1 MRKSRLPKAG
11 ARNLLFGLL
20 ALLLATTGAVAT
32 PGQSTASPSL
42 SVQEVQQNLAG
53 LGYLPWAGVDGV
65 DGPQTSGA
73 ITKFQS
79 AQCLAVDGIAGPNTT
94 TALMDKVEEVQRAA
108 HTIDDGVYGMSTL
121 HSVAIYQFEHNLTHD
136 GIAGPRTM
144 SSMGIE
150 RRKGCSDDVE
160 GLPYPSSYTHQVQW
174 NLAGMGYLP
183 WSGIDGIVGP
193 QTRSATM
200 EFQRDACIST
210 DAIAGP
216 VTGDHMSQQV
226 RKIQREAG
234 ASVDGAYGP
243 STRAAVED
251 YQRAHGLAVDGMAG
265 PNTMSEMG
273 IDRTMCDYGSGDPA
287 PPADGSTRE
296 RIVAIAVGEHGYHE
310 DGSSNCQK
318 YGGMCEPWCAKFGTW
333 VWQQAGVD
341 VPSYWFTG
349 NWYMWGLNNGH
360 SVPASQGFSDIKPG
374 DAVFWGTGPSSVS
387 SSVHVDLVESVNAD
401 GTLNLIGGNV
411 SNAVSRKYNIDPY
424 AADIYGYTRP

>member
-1 MRKSRLPKAG
+1 MHKSRLPKAG

-20 ALLLATTGAVAT
+20 ALLLAATGAVAA
-32 PGQSTASPSL
+32 PGQSAAAPDL
-42 SVQEVQQNLAG
+42 SVREIQMDLAG
-53 LGYLPWAGVDGV
+53 LGYLPWEGVDGI

-79 AQCLAVDGIAGPNTT
+79 AQCLTVDGIAGPNTN
-94 TALMDKVEEVQRAA
+94 TALTDKVKEVQRAA
-108 HTIDDGVYGMSTL
+108 GTVADGVYGLWT
-121 HSVAIYQFEHNLTHD
+121 VQAVKFYQRDHNLTYD
-136 GIAGPRTM
+136 GIAGPQTM
-144 SSMGIE
+144 GSMGIE

-160 GLPYPSSYTHQVQW
+160 GLPYPSTYTKQVQW

-200 EFQRDACIST
+200 DFQRDACIST

-226 RKIQREAG
+226 KKIQRATG
-234 ASVDGAYGP
+234 TPADGAYGP
-243 STRAAVED
+243 NTRAAVED
-251 YQRAHGLAVDGMAG
+251 YQRDHGLAVDGMAG

-273 IDRTMCDYGSGDPA
+273 ISRTMCDYPSGDPA

-296 RIVAIAVGEHGYHE
+296 KIVAIAAGEHGYQE
-310 DGSSNCQK
+310 INGSNCQK

-349 NWYMWGLNNGH
+349 DWYMWGRSNGH
-360 SVPASQGFSDIKPG
+360 SVPASRGFSDIKPG
-374 DAVFWGTGPSSVS
+374 DAVFWGSGPSSVS

-411 SNAVSRKYNIDPY
+411 SNAVSRKYNVDPY
-424 AADIYGYTRP
+424 SANIYGYTRP

>member
-32 PGQSTASPSL
+32 PGQSAAAPSL
-42 SVQEVQQNLAG
+42 SVREVQQNLAG
-53 LGYLPWAGVDGV
+53 LGYLPWEGVDGV

-79 AQCLAVDGIAGPNTT
+79 SQCLAVDGIAGPNTT
-94 TALMDKVEEVQRAA
+94 TALMDKVKEVQRAA
-108 HTIDDGVYGMSTL
+108 HTSADGVYGLWTIQ
-121 HSVAIYQFEHNLTHD
+121 SVERYQFEHNLTYD
-136 GIAGPRTM
+136 GIAGPQTM

-160 GLPYPSSYTHQVQW
+160 GLPYPSSYTKQVQW

-216 VTGDHMSQQV
+216 VTGDHMSQQITEV
-226 RKIQREAG
+226 QRAAG

-243 STRAAVED
+243 NTRAAVED
-251 YQRAHGLAVDGMAG
+251 YQRAHGLSVDGMAG

-273 IDRTMCDYGSGDPA
+273 IDRVMCDQSSGDPT
-287 PPADGSTRE
+287 PPADGSTRDK
-296 RIVAIAVGEHGYHE
+296 IVAIAAGEHGYQE
-310 DGSSNCQK
+310 YGTNCQK
-318 YGGMCEPWCAKFGTW
+318 YDDWCAAWCAKFGTW
-333 VWQQAGVD
+333 VWQNAGVD
-341 VPSYWFTG
+341 VPTYWFTG
-349 NWYMWGLNNGH
+349 DWYVWGLNNGH
-360 SVPASQGFSDIKPG
+360 SVPASQGFSNIKRG
-374 DAVFWGTGPSSVS
+374 DAVFWGSGPSNTSTS
-387 SSVHVDLVESVNAD
+387 YHVDLVESVNAD

-411 SNAVSRKYNIDPY
+411 SDAVNRKYNIDPY
-424 AADIYGYTRP
+424 AANIYGYTRP